1 MHNHSTYSCHNHSAH
16 VGHNGKNKSGHHD
29 HASMMSNPLMAKQM
43 EKEMRIGFIISLL
56 LTIPIVLYSSLG
68 QKILGV
74 NLPAPLPISLA
85 FPDGGI
91 NLLSL
96 LLASL
101 VVFWPGWI
109 FISGAYYSLKKKTLD
124 MSTLVAT
131 GVLAAYIYSF
141 AMTIFAGLK
150 GETFFEAAAML
161 VTFVLFGH
169 WMEMRSRR
177 GTSDALR
184 ALFDLVPPQAKVI
197 RPANSGMEITIPS
210 SEIRHG
216 DIVIIKPGDKIP
228 VDGII
233 TEGETAIDESL
244 ITGESIPLSKKT
256 GDKVIGGSVNQT
268 GLIKFKAV
276 QIGSETVLAQIIK
289 MVETAQN
296 SKAPGQ
302 RIADKAAGWLV
313 ALAIGSGLAAFLGWY
328 FYGGASLFTA
338 LTFAISAV
346 VIACPDALGLAT
358 PTVVAVGTGI
368 GAKHNILIKDA
379 ATLENASK
387 INTIV
392 IDKTGTLTEGKP
404 KVTDIAAYNGFS
416 AEEVLR
422 YEANVEAGS
431 NHPLAKAILDE
442 ANKKGAMPSRPMEK
456 FESFAGLGIKAQVN
470 GKVVLAGKEK
480 LLKDSGVDIS
490 AGSEII
496 KKLVEEGK
504 TLSLLAVDGIFAG
517 LIAAADTIKPTAKLA
532 ISELKAMGIEAV
544 MITGDHIKVAEVV
557 GGELGIEKYHAEVLP
572 QDKAGHIKR
581 LQEEG
586 KFVAMVG
593 DGIND
598 APALAQSNIGIAI
611 GAGTDVA
618 KETGNIVLM
627 KSDPLDI
634 VVAIKLSK
642 ATVRKM
648 KQNLFWAAIYNVLA
662 IPVAAGVFY
671 NSFGWQLRPEISALL
686 MSMSSIIVA
695 TNAVLLKRIEPKLK
709 TFQSAVS

>member
-1 MHNHSTYSCHNHSAH
+1 MDKKSHHKNHNHHSCC
-16 VGHNGKNKSGHHD
+16 
-29 HASMMSNPLMAKQM
+29 SNTTDPLMAKQM
-43 EKEMRIGFIISLL
+43 ENEMRIGFIVSLF

-124 MSTLVAT
+124 MSTLIAT

-141 AMTIFAGLK
+141 AMTIFADLK

-197 RPANSGMEITIPS
+197 RPANSGIEIVIPS
-210 SEIRHG
+210 SEIRHN

-313 ALAIGSGLAAFLGWY
+313 VLAIGSGLAAFLGWY

-379 ATLENASK
+379 TTLENASK

-431 NHPLAKAILDE
+431 NHPL
-442 ANKKGAMPSRPMEK
+442 
-456 FESFAGLGIKAQVN
+456 
-470 GKVVLAGKEK
+470 
-480 LLKDSGVDIS
+480 
-490 AGSEII
+490 
-496 KKLVEEGK
+496 
-504 TLSLLAVDGIFAG
+504 
-517 LIAAADTIKPTAKLA
+517 
-532 ISELKAMGIEAV
+532 
-544 MITGDHIKVAEVV
+544 
-557 GGELGIEKYHAEVLP
+557 
-572 QDKAGHIKR
+572 
-581 LQEEG
+581 
-586 KFVAMVG
+586 
-593 DGIND
+593 
-598 APALAQSNIGIAI
+598 
-611 GAGTDVA
+611 
-618 KETGNIVLM
+618 
-627 KSDPLDI
+627 
-634 VVAIKLSK
+634 
-642 ATVRKM
+642 
-648 KQNLFWAAIYNVLA
+648 
-662 IPVAAGVFY
+662 
-671 NSFGWQLRPEISALL
+671 
-686 MSMSSIIVA
+686 
-695 TNAVLLKRIEPKLK
+695 
-709 TFQSAVS
+709 

>member
-1 MHNHSTYSCHNHSAH
+1 MNLDILAVNMDKKSHNHHSCC
-16 VGHNGKNKSGHHD
+16 
-29 HASMMSNPLMAKQM
+29 SNATDPLMAKQM
-43 EKEMRIGFIISLL
+43 EKEMRIGFIVSLL

-68 QKILGV
+68 QKIFGV

-85 FPDGGI
+85 FPDGGV

-124 MSTLVAT
+124 MSTLIAT

-197 RPANSGMEITIPS
+197 RNNLEIIIPS
-210 SEIRHG
+210 SEIRHN

-313 ALAIGSGLAAFLGWY
+313 ALAIGSGLAAFLGWD
-328 FYGGASLFTA
+328 F
-338 LTFAISAV
+338 
-346 VIACPDALGLAT
+346 
-358 PTVVAVGTGI
+358 
-368 GAKHNILIKDA
+368 
-379 ATLENASK
+379 
-387 INTIV
+387 
-392 IDKTGTLTEGKP
+392 
-404 KVTDIAAYNGFS
+404 
-416 AEEVLR
+416 
-422 YEANVEAGS
+422 
-431 NHPLAKAILDE
+431 
-442 ANKKGAMPSRPMEK
+442 
-456 FESFAGLGIKAQVN
+456 
-470 GKVVLAGKEK
+470 
-480 LLKDSGVDIS
+480 
-490 AGSEII
+490 
-496 KKLVEEGK
+496 
-504 TLSLLAVDGIFAG
+504 
-517 LIAAADTIKPTAKLA
+517 
-532 ISELKAMGIEAV
+532 
-544 MITGDHIKVAEVV
+544 
-557 GGELGIEKYHAEVLP
+557 
-572 QDKAGHIKR
+572 
-581 LQEEG
+581 
-586 KFVAMVG
+586 
-593 DGIND
+593 
-598 APALAQSNIGIAI
+598 
-611 GAGTDVA
+611 
-618 KETGNIVLM
+618 
-627 KSDPLDI
+627 
-634 VVAIKLSK
+634 
-642 ATVRKM
+642 
-648 KQNLFWAAIYNVLA
+648 
-662 IPVAAGVFY
+662 
-671 NSFGWQLRPEISALL
+671 
-686 MSMSSIIVA
+686 
-695 TNAVLLKRIEPKLK
+695 
-709 TFQSAVS
+709 

>member
-1 MHNHSTYSCHNHSAH
+1 MDKSHKNHSCHNHLTPADKH
-16 VGHNGKNKSGHHD
+16 KGGHGHHD
-29 HASMMSNPLMAKQM
+29 HASAMTDPLMAKKM
-43 EKEMRIGFIISLL
+43 EKEMRIGFIISLF
-56 LTIPIVLYSSLG
+56 LTIPVVLYSSLG

-74 NLPAPLPISLA
+74 NLPAPLPVSLA

-124 MSTLVAT
+124 MSTLIAT

-141 AMTIFAGLK
+141 AMTIFADLK

-197 RPANSGMEITIPS
+197 RPANSGIEIVIPS
-210 SEIRHG
+210 SEIRHN

-268 GLIKFKAV
+268 GMIKFKAV

-379 ATLENASK
+379 TTLENASK

-404 KVTDIAAYNGFS
+404 KVTDIVAYNGFS

-442 ANKKGAMPSRPMEK
+442 AKKKGAMPSRPMEK

-470 GKVVLAGKEK
+470 GKVVLVGKEK
-480 LLKDSGVDIS
+480 LLQSAGVDIS

-517 LIAAADTIKPTAKLA
+517 LVAAADMIKPTAKLA

-572 QDKAGHIKR
+572 QDKAGHVKR
-581 LQEEG
+581 LQGEG

-634 VVAIKLSK
+634 VAAIRLSK

-671 NSFGWQLRPEISALL
+671 NSLGWQLRPEISALL
-686 MSMSSIIVA
+686 MSVSSIIVA

-709 TFQSAVS
+709 TFQSAVQ

>member
-1 MHNHSTYSCHNHSAH
+1 MLRNALIKEVSSAAAGGVDVKLVEPDRSENGDFSTNVAFQIAKKMEADMRRRFWISFLLSIPIFLYSP
-16 VGHNGKNKSGHHD
+16 VGINFFGLNLPTPIPV
-29 HASMMSNPLMAKQM
+29 NW
-43 EKEMRIGFIISLL
+43 LL
-56 LTIPIVLYSSLG
+56 LILTTPIV
-68 QKILGV
+68 
-74 NLPAPLPISLA
+74 
-85 FPDGGI
+85 
-91 NLLSL
+91 
-96 LLASL
+96 
-101 VVFWPGWI
+101 FWTGSI
-109 FISGAYYSLKKKTLD
+109 FITGTYYSLKAKKLN
-124 MSTLVAT
+124 MAVLIAT
-131 GVLAAYIYSF
+131 GVLAAYLFSVLL
-141 AMTIFAGLK
+141 TIIG
-150 GETFFEAAAML
+150 GNETFYEAAALL

-197 RPANSGMEITIPS
+197 RNNLEIVIPS
-210 SEIRHG
+210 SEIRHN

-268 GLIKFKAV
+268 GMIKFKAV

-387 INTIV
+387 INIIV
-392 IDKTGTLTEGKP
+392 IDKTGTLTEGRP

-416 AEEVLR
+416 MEEVLR

-442 ANKKGAMPSRPMEK
+442 AKKKGAMPSRPMEK

-480 LLKDSGVDIS
+480 LLKDSEVDIS
-490 AGSEII
+490 AGAEII

-517 LIAAADTIKPTAKLA
+517 LIAAADTIKPTAKQA

-557 GGELGIEKYHAEVLP
+557 SGELGIEKYRAEVLP
-572 QDKAGHIKR
+572 QDKAGHVKR
-581 LQEEG
+581 LQGEG

-634 VVAIKLSK
+634 VAAIRLSK

-671 NSFGWQLRPEISALL
+671 NSLGWQLRPEISALL
-686 MSMSSIIVA
+686 MSVSSIIVA

-709 TFQSAVS
+709 TFQSAVQ